1 MNQAAMEPKG
11 SEVTRE
17 NFQGRGCEVFV
28 QALERWAEFV
38 CVESREED
46 GASLGRSSLSLVLCP
61 LRI

>member
-1 MNQAAMEPKG
+1 MNQAAIEPKC

-17 NFQGRGCEVFV
+17 DFQGWGCEVFV
-28 QALERWAEFV
+28 QGLEGWAEFV

-46 GASLGRSSLSLVLCP
+46 GASFRKCSLSLVLYP